1 MLLRIMNGPLP
12 LERKEHLFIL
22 YIIEN
27 FASYFDILKISL
39 YILKITYRTAAGHHP
54 GQRVVP
60 AVGAGRL
67 GDPHHGLHLLSFHD
81 CHAALIQVPTYCC
94 LEVFVCLGIRQCCG
108 SINISFG
115 SGLAH
120 P

>member
-1 MLLRIMNGPLP
+1 MSLLCCQLREITLSLHGKILKFILLRMENAPLP
-12 LERKEHLFIL
+12 LERKDLWFIL

-27 FASYFDILKISL
+27 VASYFDIFKISC
-39 YILKITYRTAAGHHP
+39 RTAAGHHS

-81 CHAALIQVPTYCC
+81 CHAALIQVT
-94 LEVFVCLGIRQCCG
+94 
-108 SINISFG
+108 S
-115 SGLAH
+115 AA
-120 P
+120 